1 MSKNITIHVDMTKP
15 PEYSEEDLKLL
26 EELDKYPIEYDDDC
40 PKLTKE
46 QLAKFKRVKPKVA

>member
-1 MSKNITIHVDMTKP
+1 MTKP

>member
-1 MSKNITIHVDMTKP
+1 MSKIITVHVDMTKP
-15 PEYSEEDLKLL
+15 PEYSEEDLKML
-26 EELDKYPIEYDDDC
+26 EELDKHPIVYDDDC